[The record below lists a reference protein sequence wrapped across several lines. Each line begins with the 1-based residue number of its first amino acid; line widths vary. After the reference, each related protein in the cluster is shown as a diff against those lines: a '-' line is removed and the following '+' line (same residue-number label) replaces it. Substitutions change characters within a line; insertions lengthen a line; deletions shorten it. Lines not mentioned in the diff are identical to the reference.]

1 MKTLGIFARRPEPGR
16 TKTRLAASIGDVAAA
31 QLAAAFARDLLQR
44 CPSLADR
51 LLLALTPTGQGTEDW
66 FAPLMSG
73 NCSLLF
79 QPDGDLGQ
87 KLAWFFQTAFATGA
101 QQVVLIGSD
110 SPDLPDFLI
119 SNAFERLL
127 EVDLVLSPALD
138 GGYVLIGFRQNQP
151 GLFEQIR
158 WSSEHTLND
167 TLAAAAQAGLQVK
180 LLDPWYDVDELDDL
194 SLLCS
199 LQSPDAGNIPA
210 QSRIPEVLQGHEKLS
225 AACPATQAALK
236 ANWAQIQQALSL
248 R

>member
-1 MKTLGIFARRPEPGR
+1 MKILGMFARRPEPGR

-44 CPSLADR
+44 CPTLADR
-51 LLLALTPTGQGTEDW
+51 FLLALTPAGQGTEDW
-66 FAPLMSG
+66 FAPLMSD
-73 NCSLLF
+73 NCRLLF

-87 KLAWFFQTAFATGA
+87 KLAWLFQTAFATGA
-101 QQVVLIGSD
+101 HQVVLIGSD

-119 SNAFERLL
+119 SSAFERLL
-127 EVDLVLSPALD
+127 QVDLVVSPALD
-138 GGYVLIGFRQNQP
+138 GGYVLIGLRQNQP

-167 TLAAAAQAGLQVK
+167 TLAAAAQAGLQAE
-180 LLDPWYDVDELDDL
+180 LLDPWYDIDELDDL

-199 LQSPDAGNIPA
+199 LQSRDAGDMVA
-210 QSRIPEVLQGHEKLS
+210 QSQIPEALQGHDKSS

-236 ANWAQIQQALSL
+236 ANWVQIQQALSL